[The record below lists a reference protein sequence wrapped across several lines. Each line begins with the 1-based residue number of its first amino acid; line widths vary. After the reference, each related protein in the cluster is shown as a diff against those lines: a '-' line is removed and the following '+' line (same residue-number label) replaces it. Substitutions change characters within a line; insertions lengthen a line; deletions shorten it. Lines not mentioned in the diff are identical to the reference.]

1 MRGIRLYERT
11 RWRYLLIIIS
21 LLVVAASISYT
32 NTVANQLKL
41 DEQKNIQL
49 WADAQK
55 KFVEATDIEYEY
67 CDFTLHSMI
76 EEKNSYIPVILCDE
90 YYRILDARNYNNKD
104 IIIDSS
110 FFKKEIEQLRQ
121 KQVPIEIGDKNIKNY
136 IFYRQ
141 SSLITSLEWFPYFQF
156 AILGMLILISF
167 FTFSFNKQAE
177 QERVWVGMAK
187 ETAHQ
192 LGTPI
197 TSLMGWIENFKLM
210 YPEDEQINMMCEEMN
225 IDVELLKLV
234 ADRFSKIGT
243 IPKLEPH
250 NIYKNL
256 AKHYQYVAQRA
267 SRKIVFDFPANMDKQ
282 YLEAKINPL
291 LFDWVIENLLK
302 NALDSMQGKGTIK
315 ASVLQLESYIV
326 IDISDSGKGIPKN
339 KFKSVFLPGYST
351 KKRGWGLGLSLC
363 KRIIEK
369 YHNGKIFVH
378 KSVVDEGTTF
388 RIQLPVL

>member
-11 RWRYLLIIIS
+11 RWRYSLIIIS

-41 DEQKNIQL
+41 DEQKNVQF
-49 WADAQK
+49 WADAQS
-55 KFVEATDIEYEY
+55 KFFEATDIEHEY

-76 EEKNSYIPVILCDE
+76 LEKNNDIPVILCDE
-90 YYRILDARNYNNKD
+90 YYRILDARNFDNKD
-104 IIIDSS
+104 IVADSL
-110 FFKKEIEQLRQ
+110 FFKEEIRQLKQ
-121 KQVPIEIGDKNIKNY
+121 KQAPIEIGDENIKNF

-141 SSLITSLEWFPYFQF
+141 SSIITSLEWFPYFQF
-156 AILGMLILISF
+156 ALLGILILISF
-167 FTFSFNKQAE
+167 FTFSFYKQAE

-210 YPEDEQINMMCEEMN
+210 YPDDKQIKMMCYEMN

-243 IPKLEPH
+243 IPKLEPL
-250 NIYKNL
+250 NLYSSL
-256 AKHYQYVAQRA
+256 AKHYQYVVQRA
-267 SRKIVFDFPANMDKQ
+267 SRKIEFDFPENMEEQ
-282 YLEAKINPL
+282 HLEAMINPL

-302 NALDSMQGKGTIK
+302 NALDSLQGKGKIT
-315 ASVLQLESYIV
+315 ASLQELEAHIA

-363 KRIIEK
+363 KRIVEK

-378 KSVVDEGTTF
+378 KSVVGYGTTF
-388 RIQLPVL
+388 RILLPKI